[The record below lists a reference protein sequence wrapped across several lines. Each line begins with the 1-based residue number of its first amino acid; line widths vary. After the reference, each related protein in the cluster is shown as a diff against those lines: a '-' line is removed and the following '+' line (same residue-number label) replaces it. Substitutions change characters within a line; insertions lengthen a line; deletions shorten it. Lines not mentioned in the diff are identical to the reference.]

1 MVRRFLIH
9 PCRTTNKRGLM
20 SRSSTRPDRLR
31 WMIATALLAPA
42 LVTPALAN
50 PPTAAAGPMGTPV
63 VHAGHGV
70 PVIDIVAPNA
80 HGVSQ
85 NQFIDYNVG
94 PSGLVINNALQ
105 GGQSVLAGAL
115 QANPQFQGQAAS
127 AIIHQVIGQQASSI
141 LGQQEIFGQA
151 ADYILANPNG
161 ITLNGA
167 SFINVA
173 KATFLVGTP
182 VLEDGRITRL
192 TTQQAQGSLAIEG
205 AGIAHGGALALL
217 TPRVQS
223 SGPIDAKGEL
233 TVVLGHNRLDANS
246 LEVLD
251 TTPQDPAT
259 APIDAVFVGAMQ
271 AERIRIVSTRAGA
284 GVRLPREVLSRQ
296 GVSVKGAGD
305 ISSIGTGGTR
315 LLRARISGG
324 EGDVDLQAAGDLVL
338 TAVDV
343 DARDI
348 TGKAGRNLRIDAA
361 TARRLEQRREQY
373 QRKAWFIP
381 TEEFSQARDV
391 DHLEHGGSEL
401 LASGAIDLKAGGRM
415 DLVASKVSA
424 GGKLTAS
431 AGDELLIDGRA
442 DRSELTETVRHRKH
456 LWRGDSDRH
465 EVTESGVGSQLR
477 GGEVALHSDTRVHV
491 RGSQVHSDNGLSITA
506 KDGILVD
513 SVRLEDVGS
522 VKQSRGDALG
532 GVFKN
537 KRDSERSQQTRHLG
551 SQIVA
556 NGDQQ
561 LLTDGELTLE
571 GSSASAAGRLV
582 AKGKRAVKL
591 QAALDTG
598 DMQNA
603 TREQGF
609 SASAQQT
616 REAEDGKPGSKQYS
630 ANVGYRVSQRAQD
643 VKSGSHRPSTL
654 TAGEVAV
661 VSERLIELG
670 GATVKSNA
678 GDTSL
683 DAPQVDLLANLDQRD
698 ETTTSRVSEG
708 NLQVGGGIDRLSS
721 AFTGSDNRERH
732 AVQRG
737 TAQVS
742 QVQAS
747 GDLRIRADRVLSEG
761 AQVRAGGELLST
773 ASEQVNRAVDDTFD
787 ESRDST
793 RWQGALGASLEYRD
807 LTRPIEKLVLGQEQ
821 ARFQQPGVEDAL
833 APPSLGIDVD
843 LGRRQRQA
851 SSSNRTPRVSEFQG
865 AGLDQQVSG
874 TLVDHATRYVSTGG
888 VARIEAGQHDLLAVA
903 QVNESSVKRLDVEGG
918 VRVDSNTGA
927 DLNVRLSGLGSS
939 LDRQQRDEV
948 AVVGSLSGK
957 AGVQVQL
964 GTYGRYEG
972 ARFEGG
978 TAGVAIKAGGSLD
991 FAQANDA
998 QQADETTIDGS
1009 AWAKVGTSAAASKS
1023 FGGSG
1028 IGDYRQAARLDR
1040 QARVVQFDGQGAI
1053 SAVAGG
1059 DLRMEGGRIGSEAAK
1074 VASIELR
1081 AGGTTQLLAAV
1092 DTHSASGKHYGG
1104 GLQPSLGA
1112 SGDGRSGGLGGSLK
1126 LGQTDETSRT
1136 QSGGDFHSTAGST
1149 FAAGSRAP
1157 EALHLQGLKVAA
1169 GSIDLAASQGG
1180 VLVEAA
1186 RSSERRDNK
1195 DLGVGLALN
1204 ASRLADASRNASAL
1218 YGRATVKLDRLDSL
1232 THANAQ
1238 LRADA
1243 GLGIDSRGDTRL
1255 AGANLQAGTL
1265 GGVVGGDLR
1274 VESLQDRVN
1283 GLTLDIDAKLSGE
1296 KNPQGLLNGVS
1307 AFAGP
1312 AAAQVKDKVGSK
1324 IQLFDTG
1331 LTPSLDASLVKLDR
1345 DTVGQASTV
1354 KARDAIEWRVDGDS
1368 VLTGAQM
1375 KAAQG
1380 GVNLGSGA
1388 LQLHTLA
1395 GSDYR
1400 AEAIVDLSN
1409 APVDL
1414 LEGIMEAAK
1423 RKMSGESAIDLGLIR
1438 AGGHDTQQVLTSG
1451 IE

>member
-1 MVRRFLIH
+1 
-9 PCRTTNKRGLM
+9 M
-20 SRSSTRPDRLR
+20 SRPSIRPDRLR

-42 LVTPALAN
+42 WVTPALAN
-50 PPTAAAGPMGTPV
+50 PPTPAAGPMGTPV
-63 VHAGHGV
+63 AHGGPGV

-85 NQFIDYNVG
+85 NRFIDYNVG
-94 PSGLVINNALQ
+94 AAGLVINNALQ
-105 GGQSVLAGAL
+105 AGDSVLAGVL
-115 QANPQFQGQAAS
+115 QANPHFQGQTAS
-127 AIIHQVIGQQASSI
+127 AIIHQVIGQHASSI
-141 LGQQEIFGQA
+141 LGPQEIFGQA

-161 ITLNGA
+161 ITVNGA

-173 KATFLVGTP
+173 RAAFLVGTP
-182 VLEDGRITRL
+182 TLEDGRITRL
-192 TTQQAQGSLAIEG
+192 TTQQAQGTLVIDG
-205 AGIAHGGALALL
+205 AGISHAGAVALL
-217 TPRVQS
+217 TPTLQS
-223 SGPIDAKGEL
+223 RGPIKADGGL
-233 TVVLGHNRLDANS
+233 TVILGHNRIDANS

-251 TTPQDPAT
+251 TAPHDPAT
-259 APIDAVFVGAMQ
+259 PPIDAVFVGAMQ

-296 GVSVKGAGD
+296 GVSVEGAGD
-305 ISSIGTGGTR
+305 ISISGSGGTR
-315 LLRARISGG
+315 LQRARISGG
-324 EGDVDLQAAGDLVL
+324 DGDVHLQAATDLVL

-348 TGKAGRNLRIDAA
+348 IGKAGRHLRIDAA
-361 TARRLEQRREQY
+361 TARRLEQQREQY

-401 LASGAIDLKAGGRM
+401 LATGAIDLHAGGRM
-415 DLVASKVSA
+415 DVVASRVIA
-424 GGKLTAS
+424 GGRLSAS

-465 EVTESGVGSQLR
+465 EVTESAVGSQLR

-506 KDGILVD
+506 KDEILVD

-537 KRDSERSQQTRHLG
+537 QRDSAHSQQTHHVG

-556 NGDQQ
+556 NGNQQ
-561 LLTDGELTLE
+561 LLSDGELTLE
-571 GSSASAAGRLV
+571 GSSASAGGRLV
-582 AKGKRAVKL
+582 VNGKQAVRL
-591 QAALDTG
+591 QAALDAGET
-598 DMQNA
+598 QNA

-609 SASAQQT
+609 MASARQT
-616 REAEDGKPGSKQYS
+616 RDAEDGKPGSQQYS
-630 ANVGYRVSQRAQD
+630 ASVGYQVSQRERNVA
-643 VKSGSHRPSTL
+643 SGSHQPSTL
-654 TAGEVAV
+654 SAGEIAV

-670 GATVKSNA
+670 GARLTSTA
-678 GDTSL
+678 GETLL
-683 DAPQVDLLANLDQRD
+683 DAPQVDLLANIDRQQ

-708 NLQVGGGIDRLSS
+708 NLQLGGGIDRLSS
-721 AFTGSDNRERH
+721 AFTGSDDHQRH
-732 AVQRG
+732 ATQRG

-742 QVQAS
+742 QVEAS
-747 GDLRIRADRVLSEG
+747 GDLRIRAERVLSEG

-773 ASEQVNRAVDDTFD
+773 ANEQVNRAVDDSVS
-787 ESRDST
+787 ESRDGT
-793 RWQGALGASLEYRD
+793 HWQGALGASLEYRD

-821 ARFQQPGVEDAL
+821 TRFQQPGVEDAL
-833 APPSLGIDVD
+833 APPSLGIDID
-843 LGRRQRQA
+843 LSRRQRQA
-851 SSSNRTPRVSEFQG
+851 STTSNTPRVSEFQG
-865 AGLDQQVSG
+865 ASLDQQVSG
-874 TLVDHATRYVSTGG
+874 TLVDHATRYISTEGG
-888 VARIEAGQHDLLAVA
+888 ARIEAGQHELLAVA
-903 QVNESSVKRLDVEGG
+903 QVNQSSVKRLDVEGG
-918 VRVDSNTGA
+918 LRVDSTTGA
-927 DLNVRLSGLGSS
+927 DLNVRLSGLGGSV
-939 LDRQQRDEV
+939 DRQRRDEL
-948 AVVGSLSGK
+948 AVVGSLGGK

-964 GTYGRYEG
+964 GTDGRYEG
-972 ARFEGG
+972 ARFDGG
-978 TAGVAIKAGGSLD
+978 GAGVTVKAGGSLD

-998 QQADETTIDGS
+998 RQVDDTTIDGS
-1009 AWAKVGTSAAASKS
+1009 AWAKVGSSPAAGKS

-1028 IGDYRQAARLDR
+1028 IGDYRQAASLDR
-1040 QARVVQFDGQGAI
+1040 QARAVQFDGQGAI

-1059 DLRMEGGRIGSEAAK
+1059 NLRMEGGRIGSEDAK

-1081 AGGTTQLLAAV
+1081 AGGSTELLAAV
-1092 DTHSASGKHYGG
+1092 DTHSASGTHYGG
-1104 GLQPSLGA
+1104 GLQPTLGA

-1126 LGQTDETSRT
+1126 LGRTDEASRT
-1136 QSGGDFHSTAGST
+1136 LTGGDFHSAAASAFGAG
-1149 FAAGSRAP
+1149 ARAP
-1157 EALHLQGLKVAA
+1157 EALHLEGLKVAA

-1180 VLVEAA
+1180 ILVEAA
-1186 RSSERRDNK
+1186 SSSARRDNK
-1195 DLGVGLALN
+1195 DLGVGLAMN
-1204 ASRLADASRNASAL
+1204 ASRLADASQNATAL
-1218 YGRATVKLDRLDSL
+1218 YGRATLKRDRLDSL
-1232 THANAQ
+1232 THANAH
-1238 LRADA
+1238 LRADE
-1243 GLGIDSRGDTRL
+1243 GLGLDSRGDTRL
-1255 AGANLQAGTL
+1255 AGANLQAGAVS
-1265 GGVVGGDLR
+1265 GGVGGDWR
-1274 VESLQDRVN
+1274 VESRQDQVN

-1345 DTVGQASTV
+1345 DTVGQATTV
-1354 KARDAIEWRVDGDS
+1354 KARDGIELRVDGDS
-1368 VLTGAQM
+1368 FLSGAQL

-1380 GVNLGSGA
+1380 GVDLGNGA
-1388 LQLHTLA
+1388 LHRATLA

-1400 AEAIVDLSN
+1400 AEAVVDLSN

-1414 LEGIMEAAK
+1414 VQGIMEAAK
-1423 RKMSGESAIDLGLIR
+1423 RKASGETAFDLGLIR
-1438 AGGHDTQQVLTSG
+1438 AGGHDTRQVLTSG